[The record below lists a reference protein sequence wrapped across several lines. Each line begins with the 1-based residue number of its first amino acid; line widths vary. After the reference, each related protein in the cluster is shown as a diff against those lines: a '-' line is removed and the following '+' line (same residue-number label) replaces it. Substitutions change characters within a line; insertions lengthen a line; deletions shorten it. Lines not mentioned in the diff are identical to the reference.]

1 MSLYVLIPLVVAA
14 GAVIGRYLAVVVQR
28 AAEDGVPPGS
38 APFGSGPVEIA
49 IANVAVWVVFAVRFH
64 DVLFAAL
71 PAYLFFGSVLVTQS
85 AIDIRIQR
93 LPRQNTFVG
102 ITLGGTSLIVAALVV
117 DEPRR
122 IWMAGL
128 GALIALALIG
138 GVYAISNV
146 VYGDDV
152 AFGFGDVL
160 LSPLLGLYLGWL
172 NPGIVAPGLFFG
184 FILGSIAAGIAIL
197 RRRGDTAGQLPFGP
211 FLALGAVAAVFVG
224 QPFLDL
230 MGSL

>member
-1 MSLYVLIPLVVAA
+1 MSVYLLIPLVIV
-14 GAVIGRYLAVVVQR
+14 GATVVGWYLTVVVDRSADDGAR
-28 AAEDGVPPGS
+28 AEA
-38 APFGSGPVEIA
+38 APFGSGPLEIV
-49 IANVAVWVVFAVRFH
+49 IANVAAWVVFAVRFH
-64 DVLFAAL
+64 DDLFAAL
-71 PAYLFFGSVLVTQS
+71 PAYLFFGSLLVTQS
-85 AIDIRIQR
+85 AIDIRVRR

-102 ITLGGTSLIVAALVV
+102 IVLGGASLVVAALVV

-128 GALIALALIG
+128 GAVIALALIG

-184 FILGSIAAGIAIL
+184 FILGSIAAGITIL
-197 RRRGDTAGQLPFGP
+197 TRRGDTSGQLPFGP

-230 MGSL
+230 LGGL